1 LDANASS
8 KGTPGVPATV
18 RVSLSKIL
26 NFVQTVD
33 SNPVVDGMLSSLNG
47 GDDMIMFD
55 SQIIERGG
63 VNRITIQD
71 GVIKAAAGGVRA
83 GMAGQGGF

>member
-1 LDANASS
+1 
-8 KGTPGVPATV
+8 
-18 RVSLSKIL
+18 
-26 NFVQTVD
+26 
-33 SNPVVDGMLSSLNG
+33 MLSSLNG
-47 GDDMIMFD
+47 SDDMIMFD

-83 GMAGQGGF
+83 GMAAQGGF

>member
-1 LDANASS
+1 
-8 KGTPGVPATV
+8 
-18 RVSLSKIL
+18 
-26 NFVQTVD
+26 
-33 SNPVVDGMLSSLNG
+33 VVDGMLSSLNS

-55 SQIIERGG
+55 SAIIDRGG

>member
-1 LDANASS
+1 
-8 KGTPGVPATV
+8 
-18 RVSLSKIL
+18 L

-47 GDDMIMFD
+47 SDDMIMFD

-83 GMAGQGGF
+83 GMAAQGGF